1 MQLQKCVGEDHVSG
15 AADWQPFGNA
25 LDDTKN
31 YHFQNFNLFHKVSVS
46 YYFVSIGR
54 SFHYSISVGKIEVKY
69 EKNFQ
74 YLSTDGKTIGEVER
88 KLNLETQVQAP
99 VKEGDVAGTLE
110 YYQNGQKLGEV
121 NILFSETIEK
131 ATYKNCLEKLLKL
144 L

>member
-1 MQLQKCVGEDHVSG
+1 M
-15 AADWQPFGNA
+15 
-25 LDDTKN
+25 
-31 YHFQNFNLFHKVSVS
+31 
-46 YYFVSIGR
+46 
-54 SFHYSISVGKIEVKY
+54 KIPKS
-69 EKNFQ
+69 FQ